1 MGGTG
6 RARRRKRAEELGT
19 GLDHTGLVPEVAE
32 GAGQRSRVRRRRLA
46 YQLKKNDGQPD
57 ADGGIVI
64 VPKGQNPKQPR
75 APVFSDEN
83 KKWLKVK
90 DNAEARDVEK
100 EAHGESDDEEDFSG
114 NQHDGDID
122 KELNGH
128 SNGTANGQHDSSM
141 SSEEDESDNHDSSS
155 DDDKNVSEENPKKLL
170 SDSEHENESQMDEE
184 DDEDSDSDA
193 SLPPDQ
199 LELASK
205 QILQQR
211 QREEDEADAELQDE
225 RERAEQQDAG
235 FKLQSGPLGRGGTDE
250 NAIMGATREE
260 LMVRIR
266 GILHTLAN
274 FKTRREPDMARS
286 DYVDA
291 LREAVCACFGYNE
304 ELAEMLMDVFPN
316 ADIVDFME
324 ASESP
329 RPLTIR
335 TNTLKTRRRQLAE
348 ALITRGMNVDP
359 IDKWSAV
366 GLVVYDSSVPVG
378 ATPEYL
384 AGHYMIQSASSFL
397 PVVALAPQQN
407 ERVIDMAAAPGGK
420 TSYIGAVMKNTGT
433 LVAND
438 LKRDRIKSLVSNIH
452 RLGLKNA
459 VVSNYDGLQIPK
471 VFGHSFDRA
480 LLDAP
485 CSGSGI
491 ISHDPAVKINR
502 RRKDVENTTRIQK
515 ELILAAIDSVNSK
528 SKTGGYVVYS
538 TCSVL
543 VEENEAVVDYALRK
557 RDVKVVEAG
566 ISFGVPGF
574 TKMRRHRFHPSLA
587 NSRRIYPHIH
597 NLDGFFVCKLKKM
610 SEKRR
615 DNKDVDSIES
625 EGYSQSKPVVRTKI
639 LVPSSDTGD
648 AEGEKNVDG
657 DEQRAEEMEKV
668 KVPASADGKHVNT
681 PSQANAKEHSKSN
694 NKSKKTKRSPKKKR
708 KAGHEEQNTEAD
720 SSEPVN
726 ASAKDSVV
734 STGQNANNAEHP
746 HLSKK
751 RKTVSRASNSEQGSP
766 NLTVVRN
773 QSQKEDAKRSSAVS
787 VEDNKHTPE
796 PITLDEAH
804 ARSMRKR
811 MRSSK
816 KKASIRRRLGMT

>member
-6 RARRRKRAEELGT
+6 RSRRRKRAEELGT
-19 GLDHTGLVPEVAE
+19 GLEHTGHNPGVAE
-32 GAGQRSRVRRRRLA
+32 GAGQRQRVRRRRLE
-46 YQLKKNDGQPD
+46 YQLKKSDRD
-57 ADGGIVI
+57 TAEVEV
-64 VPKGQNPKQPR
+64 VPKNGKREKKTR

-90 DNAEARDVEK
+90 STANHEEEEEEKDAESEEANGHSK
-100 EAHGESDDEEDFSG
+100 ETANGHHESPASSEDEEESENDSQSSQEDLATPGNGTAKLLYSEDEDEED
-114 NQHDGDID
+114 NQD
-122 KELNGH
+122 
-128 SNGTANGQHDSSM
+128 
-141 SSEEDESDNHDSSS
+141 
-155 DDDKNVSEENPKKLL
+155 
-170 SDSEHENESQMDEE
+170 
-184 DDEDSDSDA
+184 DDEDSDGDS
-193 SLPPDQ
+193 SLPPDN
-199 LELASK
+199 LEMAS
-205 QILQQR
+205 QHILQER
-211 QREEDEADAELQDE
+211 LREADEADAEMQDE
-225 RERAEQQDAG
+225 RGRAEKEDAG
-235 FKLQSGPLGRGGTDE
+235 FKLKSGALGRGGRDE
-250 NAIMGATREE
+250 DAIMGATREE
-260 LMVRIR
+260 FMLRIR
-266 GILHTLAN
+266 GILHVLAD

-291 LREAVCACFGYNE
+291 LRKTVCTCFGYNE
-304 ELAEMLMDVFPN
+304 ELAEMLMDVFPG

-359 IDKWSAV
+359 IDKWSSV

-420 TSYIGAVMKNTGT
+420 TSYIGAVMRNTGT

-438 LKRDRIKSLVSNIH
+438 LKRGRIKSLVSNIH

-471 VFGHSFDRA
+471 IFGHSFDRA

-491 ISHDPAVKINR
+491 ISHDAAVKMNR
-502 RRKDVENTTRIQK
+502 RRKDVENTTRMQK

-528 SKTGGYVVYS
+528 SKTGGYIVYS

-543 VEENEAVVDYALRK
+543 VEENEAVIDYALRK

-574 TKMRRHRFHPSLA
+574 TKMRKHRFHPSLT

-610 SEKRR
+610 SDRTTNSKNGEQIAHEGPGNVKSAPVKGHKGSSQDLTRAGTSATVNGEQLPIKPSGRSKADVNAEKTGGVQPSPKVSRGRR
-615 DNKDVDSIES
+615 NSIETNEQPKS
-625 EGYSQSKPVVRTKI
+625 ALKAKRKIDSDNDPAEVGNGNRADDSARKVSKKKKSI
-639 LVPSSDTGD
+639 
-648 AEGEKNVDG
+648 EKDL
-657 DEQRAEEMEKV
+657 QLQ
-668 KVPASADGKHVNT
+668 T
-681 PSQANAKEHSKSN
+681 PSK
-694 NKSKKTKRSPKKKR
+694 
-708 KAGHEEQNTEAD
+708 
-720 SSEPVN
+720 
-726 ASAKDSVV
+726 
-734 STGQNANNAEHP
+734 
-746 HLSKK
+746 KK
-751 RKTVSRASNSEQGSP
+751 RKTVARLLNEEQESPSRSAAEAKQTRSTQEPAVKQRASR
-766 NLTVVRN
+766 TV
-773 QSQKEDAKRSSAVS
+773 KEEEGA
-787 VEDNKHTPE
+787 PE
-796 PITLDEAH
+796 VQTFDDAH
-804 ARSMRKR
+804 ALSMRKR
-811 MRSSK
+811 MRSEK
-816 KKASIRRRLGMT
+816 KRAAMRRRLGMLS

>member
-19 GLDHTGLVPEVAE
+19 GLEHTGHNPGVAE
-32 GAGQRSRVRRRRLA
+32 GAGQRQRVRRRRLE
-46 YQLKKNDGQPD
+46 YQLKKSDRDTEG
-57 ADGGIVI
+57 VEV
-64 VPKGQNPKQPR
+64 VPKNGKREKKTR

-90 DNAEARDVEK
+90 STSNHDEEEEEEDVESHEANGHSK
-100 EAHGESDDEEDFSG
+100 ETANGHPESPASSEDEEESENDSQSSQEDLATPGNGTTELLDSEEDDDEED
-114 NQHDGDID
+114 NQ
-122 KELNGH
+122 
-128 SNGTANGQHDSSM
+128 
-141 SSEEDESDNHDSSS
+141 
-155 DDDKNVSEENPKKLL
+155 DDD
-170 SDSEHENESQMDEE
+170 DDD
-184 DDEDSDSDA
+184 DDEDSDSDS
-193 SLPPDQ
+193 SLPPDN
-199 LELASK
+199 LEMAS
-205 QILQQR
+205 QRILQER
-211 QREEDEADAELQDE
+211 LREAGEADAEMQDE
-225 RERAEQQDAG
+225 RERAEKEDAG
-235 FKLQSGPLGRGGTDE
+235 FKLKSGALGRGGRDE
-250 NAIMGATREE
+250 DAIMGATREE
-260 LMVRIR
+260 LMLRIR
-266 GILHTLAN
+266 GILHVLAD

-291 LREAVCACFGYNE
+291 LRETICTCFGYNE
-304 ELAEMLMDVFPN
+304 ELAEMLMDVFPG

-438 LKRDRIKSLVSNIH
+438 LKRGRIKSLVSNIH

-471 VFGHSFDRA
+471 IFGHSFDRA

-491 ISHDPAVKINR
+491 ISHDAAVKMNR

-528 SKTGGYVVYS
+528 SKTGGYIVYS

-574 TKMRRHRFHPSLA
+574 TKMRKHRFHPSLT

-610 SEKRR
+610 SDRTTNRKNDEQIAHEGPGNVKSVPVKGHKGSPQDSTRAGTSATIDGEELRIKPSGLVSKADANAEKIR
-615 DNKDVDSIES
+615 DVQPSPKVSRGRGNLIETNQQPKSALMAKRKIDSDNDPAEVDNGNRADDSARKLSKKKKSIEKDL
-625 EGYSQSKPVVRTKI
+625 QP
-639 LVPSSDTGD
+639 
-648 AEGEKNVDG
+648 
-657 DEQRAEEMEKV
+657 Q
-668 KVPASADGKHVNT
+668 T
-681 PSQANAKEHSKSN
+681 PSK
-694 NKSKKTKRSPKKKR
+694 
-708 KAGHEEQNTEAD
+708 
-720 SSEPVN
+720 
-726 ASAKDSVV
+726 
-734 STGQNANNAEHP
+734 
-746 HLSKK
+746 KK
-751 RKTVSRASNSEQGSP
+751 RKTVAGSSNEAQESPSRSAAEAKQTRSTQEPAAKQRASK
-766 NLTVVRN
+766 T
-773 QSQKEDAKRSSAVS
+773 
-787 VEDNKHTPE
+787 VEDEEGPPE
-796 PITLDEAH
+796 VETFDDAH
-804 ARSMRKR
+804 ALSMRKR
-811 MRSSK
+811 VRSEK
-816 KKASIRRRLGMT
+816 KRAAMRRRLGMLS